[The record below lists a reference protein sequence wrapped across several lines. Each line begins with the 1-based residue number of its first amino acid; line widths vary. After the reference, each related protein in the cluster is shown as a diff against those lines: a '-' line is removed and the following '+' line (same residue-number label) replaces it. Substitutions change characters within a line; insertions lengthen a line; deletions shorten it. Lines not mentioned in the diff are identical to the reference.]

1 MRKKVFFVVPLVLAV
16 VGLASCAS
24 VTPTAQPV
32 VIALGYVP
40 SVQFAPFYVAQ
51 AKGFFADEG
60 LVPEF
65 RNGFETDYLKL
76 VGSGK
81 IPFVVGSGEEVLLGR
96 AQGLPVV
103 YVARWYTR
111 FPVGIFALADSGIRT
126 PADLIGKKVGIPGP
140 YGASYVGWK
149 AFVYANKLDEGRI
162 KLENIGFTQAAA
174 VSDGRV
180 DAAVDYIVN
189 GPVQLRIA
197 GKKVNVMEVSDQIDL
212 PSNGLISNE
221 QTIERHP
228 ELVRKVTR
236 AMLRGIQYTLAH
248 PDEAFAI
255 SLRAVPEAG
264 GAHEA
269 ANRAIFDAAL
279 RFWQPRDGQF
289 GRTALSQWIEAEQFM
304 RKMGLLQHDVDVSHA
319 FTNQFVTSSGQ

>member
-1 MRKKVFFVVPLVLAV
+1 LAAV
-16 VGLASCAS
+16 WLASCAP
-24 VTPTAQPV
+24 VTPTASKVAQRQRV

-51 AKGFFADEG
+51 SKGFFADEG
-60 LVPEF
+60 LLPEF

-76 VGSGK
+76 VASGE

-111 FPVGIFALADSGIRT
+111 FPVGIFALASSGIRT

-149 AFVYANKLDEGRI
+149 AFVYANHLDESKI

-180 DAAVDYIVN
+180 DAAVDYVVN
-189 GPVQLRIA
+189 GPVQLRLA

-212 PSNGLISNE
+212 PSNGLITNE
-221 QTIERHP
+221 QTINQHP

-264 GAHEA
+264 GKHEA

-279 RFWQPRDGQF
+279 RFWRPQDGQF
-289 GRTALSQWIEAEQFM
+289 GRTTAAQWTEAERFM
-304 RKMGLLQHDVDVSHA
+304 RKMGLLQHDVDVSRA
-319 FTNQFVTSSGQ
+319 FTNQFVAGTGQ